1 MVFVSELYLYME
13 YYLWSPPVP
22 LERQVI
28 RYHIVSST
36 ITDTIEVSGDRLMG
50 NFTLVPFIF
59 GTLLFELD
67 PSYSK
72 L

>member
-1 MVFVSELYLYME
+1 ME

-28 RYHIVSST
+28 RYQVKSST
-36 ITDTIEVSGDRLMG
+36 ITDMIVVSGGRVIG
-50 NFTLVPFIF
+50 NFTFVPFIF
-59 GTLLFELD
+59 GTLLFKLD
-67 PSYSK
+67 PSYSI